1 MEMNAGGGKLVLVVD
16 DDEPIQEFMKIVI
29 EREGFQTMIASNGA
43 VGLEIAKAYKPD
55 LIITDIM
62 MPQMD
67 GYQMIRKLQEDG
79 ETRTI
84 PVMIISSKQMDQS
97 TKDMLKMEPNVKD
110 FVEKPVKPSALSAQI
125 HAHLG

>member
-1 MEMNAGGGKLVLVVD
+1 MEMNAGGAKLVLVVD

-43 VGLEIAKAYKPD
+43 VGLEIAKAYKPS
-55 LIITDIM
+55 LILTDIM

-79 ETRTI
+79 ETRGI

-110 FVEKPVKPSALSAQI
+110 FVEKPIKPGELTKQL
-125 HAHLG
+125 HVHLG